1 MNLNIIFSLT
11 IPFLLSFI
19 MVCIIMPFWI
29 SFLKKKDAN
38 QEVSEYALE
47 QFQKKAKTPT
57 FGGFIF
63 IIVTLVITII
73 YGLITHTLDQLMLLL
88 GSLFLFGLIG
98 FIDDYIIVMQHNNA
112 GLSPKAKL
120 YLQIGFACLL
130 VFGSLMQ
137 MDTTVQLFSL
147 QINLSL
153 LYIPFMA
160 FIFVGS
166 SNAVNLT
173 DGMDGLAAGCSLIVA
188 LGFLAIALHQGA
200 CASIVFFIM
209 VLAGSLVGYL
219 IFNHYPAKIFMGDTG
234 SLALG
239 GVFAALAVILQQE
252 LAYVII
258 GGIFV
263 VETLCCMLQIFWVKR
278 FKKRLFIYT
287 PIHYA
292 FTKNGWKETDT
303 VLLFYFMCFIFVIL
317 GVMIAFAS

>member
-1 MNLNIIFSLT
+1 
-11 IPFLLSFI
+11 
-19 MVCIIMPFWI
+19 
-29 SFLKKKDAN
+29 
-38 QEVSEYALE
+38 
-47 QFQKKAKTPT
+47 
-57 FGGFIF
+57 
-63 IIVTLVITII
+63 
-73 YGLITHTLDQLMLLL
+73 
-88 GSLFLFGLIG
+88 
-98 FIDDYIIVMQHNNA
+98 
-112 GLSPKAKL
+112 
-120 YLQIGFACLL
+120 
-130 VFGSLMQ
+130 MQ

>member
-1 MNLNIIFSLT
+1 MDLNIIFSLT

-19 MVCIIMPFWI
+19 TVCIIMPFWI

-252 LAYVII
+252 LAYVI
-258 GGIFV
+258 FV

>member
-1 MNLNIIFSLT
+1 
-11 IPFLLSFI
+11 
-19 MVCIIMPFWI
+19 
-29 SFLKKKDAN
+29 
-38 QEVSEYALE
+38 
-47 QFQKKAKTPT
+47 
-57 FGGFIF
+57 
-63 IIVTLVITII
+63 
-73 YGLITHTLDQLMLLL
+73 MLLI

-219 IFNHYPAKIFMGDTG
+219 IFNHYPAKI
-234 SLALG
+234 SWAIRALW
-239 GVFAALAVILQQE
+239 L
-252 LAYVII
+252 
-258 GGIFV
+258 
-263 VETLCCMLQIFWVKR
+263 
-278 FKKRLFIYT
+278 
-287 PIHYA
+287 
-292 FTKNGWKETDT
+292 
-303 VLLFYFMCFIFVIL
+303 
-317 GVMIAFAS
+317 